1 MTDTLCWIPNWSV
14 AVNLTTRPPLRTRP
28 GILATSALALL
39 LCVACAPHAPIVI
52 GFAASLSGKDYM
64 LGVEGR
70 NAAELFVRT
79 ANAARE
85 PQDRRL
91 VLEVRDLRS
100 DDATVAAV
108 TRELTQAGAGVIVGY
123 YTSSSAV
130 AALAVPP
137 NKRAVLVSPSATSAV
152 LSGHKDGFYRTIMSS
167 EQDVPILVADMRR
180 RGIQRVLFLATS
192 GNAAYVDTYASPLKT
207 QTAVQADIRFN
218 TPGDID
224 YDYIRQLF
232 RQGPEAAYQA
242 VVIVASSIDT
252 GTIAQELAVR
262 GLSAPLYVSGW
273 AGTDDLLTYGG
284 SAVDGAVFAHQT
296 DPDHPGWAE
305 VAALYQAAFHTKPGF
320 SALQTWDALLFVQT
334 ALQAA
339 GNQPK
344 KVAGALQSIRS
355 FSTPTGSVSMDEYGD
370 AHRNVYIKRVTGPRI
385 IIQKRDD

>member
-1 MTDTLCWIPNWSV
+1 MNLMTHPL
-14 AVNLTTRPPLRTRP
+14 LRTRP
-28 GILATSALALL
+28 GILAISALALS
-39 LCVACAPHAPIVI
+39 LCVACAPRAPVVI

-79 ANAARE
+79 ANAARG
-85 PQDRRL
+85 PRDREL
-91 VLEVRDLRS
+91 ALEIRDLRS
-100 DDATVAAV
+100 DDATAAAV
-108 TRELTQAGAGVIVGY
+108 TRELTQAGACAIVGY

-130 AALAVPP
+130 AALTVPP
-137 NKRAVLVSPSATSAV
+137 DKRAPLVSPSATSAV
-152 LSGHKDGFYRTIMSS
+152 LSGKKDGFYRTIMSS
-167 EQDVPILVADMRR
+167 EQDVPMLVADMRQ
-180 RGIQRVLFLATS
+180 RGIQRVLFLATT
-192 GNAAYVDTYASPLKT
+192 GNSAYVDTYAIPLKT
-207 QTAVQADIRFN
+207 QTAVQADIRF
-218 TPGDID
+218 TAPGDID
-224 YDYIRQLF
+224 FEYLRRLARQD
-232 RQGPEAAYQA
+232 PTTAYQA

-273 AGTDDLLTYGG
+273 AGNDDLLTYGG
-284 SAVDGAVFAHQT
+284 SVVDGAVFAHQT
-296 DPDHPGWAE
+296 DPDHPGWADLTE
-305 VAALYQAAFHTKPGF
+305 RYRSTFHTKPGF

-370 AHRNVYIKRVTGPRI
+370 ARRNVYLKRVSGGKITI
-385 IIQKRDD
+385 KKQED